1 MSFNAA
7 IEGVYD
13 AFSEVEKPQGVD
25 GCPCCMTPDEYET
38 LTAKPLRE
46 LSSVELNEYA
56 GDALLTMGS
65 EDDYQYF
72 LPRILE
78 LSTQDDFEWTSI
90 EITANKMQM
99 AGFRQWNEKKQA
111 AINNLWLT
119 VIRGLATSESDPE
132 LIGFVSSDIY
142 SWLCA
147 ATLIPIPVSPLTDV
161 LEGFPDVVRTLYND
175 NFTTLFQGRLKNA
188 FLDEPSKGQT
198 EIATWLRNSVEKT
211 MK

>member
-1 MSFNAA
+1 MSLRAA

-13 AFSEVEKPQGVD
+13 AFSEVEKPLGID

-46 LSSVELNEYA
+46 LSSVELNEFA
-56 GDALLTMGS
+56 FDALLTMGS

-78 LSTQDDFEWTSI
+78 DDLEWDTSI

-99 AGFRQWNEKKQA
+99 ARFQQWNEKKKA

-119 VIRGLATSESDPE
+119 VIREVATTGSDLEPIGLI
-132 LIGFVSSDIY
+132 LSDID
-142 SWLCA
+142 SWLGA

-161 LEGFPDVVRTLYND
+161 LDGFPDVVRTLYND
-175 NFTTLFQGRLKNA
+175 NFETLFQGRLDNA
-188 FLDEPSKGQT
+188 FLHEPSEGQT
-198 EIATWLRNSVEKT
+198 EIANWLRYSVEKT